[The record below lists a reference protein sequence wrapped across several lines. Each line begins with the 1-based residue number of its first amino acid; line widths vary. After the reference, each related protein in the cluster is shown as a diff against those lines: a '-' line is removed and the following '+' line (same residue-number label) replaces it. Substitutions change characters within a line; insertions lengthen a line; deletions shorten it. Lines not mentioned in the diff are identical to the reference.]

1 MVNTTMS
8 KYMDSTITNPFFIG
22 FESLFDRAS
31 KMMENSYPPYNVISY
46 SKKDQEISGNYDSDY
61 EIELAVAGF
70 HKFEL
75 DVTEEDGI
83 LTITGDKREYDTTY
97 IHKGIATR
105 KFTKQFTLAKDVKVE
120 NVCLNLGILHISLKK
135 EEMKSKANKLEIID

>member
-8 KYMDSTITNPFFIG
+8 KYVDSTITNPFFIG

-46 SKKDQEISGNYDSDY
+46 SKKDQEISGNYDADY

-105 KFTKQFTLAKDVKVE
+105 KFTKQFTLAKDVKV
-120 NVCLNLGILHISLKK
+120 VDVSLNLGILHISLKK
-135 EEMKSKANKLEIID
+135 EEKKSKANKLEIID